1 MERKQ
6 IGQKQVGQK
15 LVTAAAAAL
24 AVFATSDM
32 RVHAHHSHAM
42 FDDSREVTV
51 VGTVAGVSYANPHVY
66 LSVETTGSSGQAE
79 RWSVEMSHIGNMMN
93 RGVHANT
100 INVGD
105 AITISMNPLRSGQRG
120 GNYTRI
126 VSINGVQNIAEGSS
140 WAPGQ
145 TG

>member
-1 MERKQ
+1 MVIRDRRKF
-6 IGQKQVGQK
+6 GKN
-15 LVTAAAAAL
+15 LVPAVAGAL
-24 AVFATSDM
+24 AVFAASSA
-32 RVHAHHSHAM
+32 RLHAHHSHAM

-66 LSVETTGSSGQAE
+66 LSVETTGDNGQAE

-93 RGVHANT
+93 RGVNADT

-126 VSINGVQNIAEGSS
+126 VSINGVENAAAGSA
-140 WAPGQ
+140 WAPAP
-145 TG
+145 